1 MTVTKAVAHP
11 RRVVRALVGV
21 IALNL
26 AGNLVTGLAIVVC
39 IAVGMALAG

>member
-1 MTVTKAVAHP
+1 MEAIFDDRSKAVAHP

-26 AGNLVTGLAIVVC
+26 AGNLVAGLVNAE
-39 IAVGMALAG
+39 A